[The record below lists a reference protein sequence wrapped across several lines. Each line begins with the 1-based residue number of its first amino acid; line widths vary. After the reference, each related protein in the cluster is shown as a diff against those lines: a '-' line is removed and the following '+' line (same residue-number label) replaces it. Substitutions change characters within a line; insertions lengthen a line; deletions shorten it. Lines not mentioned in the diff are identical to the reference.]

1 MTLLLPDDPTTTD
14 ADNDPTPLDV
24 EELDRAGWR
33 EYDHGND
40 DYGFVHP
47 EHGVLTLDYLAG
59 LEAKASP
66 KPDPLKLSLNLEHK
80 MGLPD
85 FSSVAASMH
94 ISGITADH
102 TEDEI
107 AALVERG
114 RVAWGVM
121 GPKVTAQVRAARAE
135 KGWT

>member
-1 MTLLLPDDPTTTD
+1 MTLLLPEDPATTD

-24 EELDRAGWR
+24 EEIAA
-33 EYDHGND
+33 
-40 DYGFVHP
+40 P
-47 EHGVLTLDYLAG
+47 
-59 LEAKASP
+59 LEEIACEVEETPVAHE
-66 KPDPLKLSLNLEHK
+66 PLKLALNLEHK

-102 TEDEI
+102 TDDEI